1 MNHDERGSEN
11 VSELKGNLRK
21 FKLYL
26 FFFCVLAG
34 CRRRPVH
41 SVIFHSENL
50 MTFNNLHT
58 VSLSLVSQDWRFS
71 RARGSL
77 MRGFP
82 VRPYLTV
89 SE

>member
-1 MNHDERGSEN
+1 MRVQSCCFAH
-11 VSELKGNLRK
+11 KT
-21 FKLYL
+21 
-26 FFFCVLAG
+26 FFCVLAG

-50 MTFNNLHT
+50 MTFNNPHT
-58 VSLSLVSQDWRFS
+58 ASLCLVSQDWRFS
-71 RARGSL
+71 CARGSL
-77 MRGFP
+77 MRGFR

>member
-1 MNHDERGSEN
+1 MTAAKKCTKKCDASA
-11 VSELKGNLRK
+11 ELLFCSQNL
-21 FKLYL
+21 
-26 FFFCVLAG
+26 FCVLAG

-50 MTFNNLHT
+50 MTFNNPHT
-58 VSLSLVSQDWRFS
+58 ASLCLVSQDWRFS
-71 RARGSL
+71 CARGSL
-77 MRGFP
+77 MRGFR

>member
-1 MNHDERGSEN
+1 MTAAKKCTKKCDASA
-11 VSELKGNLRK
+11 ELLFCSQN
-21 FKLYL
+21 L
-26 FFFCVLAG
+26 FFAFSQVAAVG
-34 CRRRPVH
+34 FFD

-50 MTFNNLHT
+50 MTINNLHT
-58 VSLSLVSQDWRFS
+58 ASLCLVSQDWHFS

-89 SE
+89 LE